1 MTLFVASASVG
12 QRVPLP
18 PIPVHGE
25 ADPYVATSEVILLL
39 VAAVL
44 TVLVGVTLVVFL
56 ARQQRKGTS
65 DV

>member
-1 MTLFVASASVG
+1 MMLFSIMAIAA

-18 PIPVHGE
+18 PQGQT
-25 ADPYVATSEVILLL
+25 DPYATTSEVGLML

-44 TVLVGVTLVVFL
+44 TLIVGVTLVVFVV
-56 ARQQRKGTS
+56 RQQRKGTP

>member
-1 MTLFVASASVG
+1 MMLFSIMAIAA

-18 PIPVHGE
+18 PMPAQGQT
-25 ADPYVATSEVILLL
+25 DPYATTSEVGLML

-44 TVLVGVTLVVFL
+44 TLIVGVTLVVFVV
-56 ARQQRKGTS
+56 RQQRKGTP

>member
-1 MTLFVASASVG
+1 MMLFLAMAIAT

-18 PIPVHGE
+18 PMPAQGE
-25 ADPYVATSEVILLL
+25 ADPYVATSELGLML

-44 TVLVGVTLVVFL
+44 TVIVGVTLVVFVV
-56 ARQQRKGTS
+56 RQQRKGTP